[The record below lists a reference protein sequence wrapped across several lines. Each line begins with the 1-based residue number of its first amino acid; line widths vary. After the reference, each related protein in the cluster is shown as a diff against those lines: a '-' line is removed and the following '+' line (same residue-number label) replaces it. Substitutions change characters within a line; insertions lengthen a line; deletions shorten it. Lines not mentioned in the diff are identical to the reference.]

1 MFSVFFFEFWCDA
14 FPTSVF
20 MRMGALRPKR
30 RQILEALCES
40 SGPQR
45 ERPLRSEGLLISAK
59 KTTCPQLFLFS
70 GILPPQ
76 PLRSHTHYAISGA
89 TQLIVQ

>member
-1 MFSVFFFEFWCDA
+1 MFSVFFEFWCDA

-59 KTTCPQLFLFS
+59 KTTCPNCFCLAGFC
-70 GILPPQ
+70 P
-76 PLRSHTHYAISGA
+76 RSPCAHTHIMRFLA
-89 TQLIVQ
+89 QPN